1 MSLTVA
7 SLKILLVDTATSCL
21 SMALCDGE
29 QVIAARS
36 ANGGPSTAARLNPFL
51 QSLFAES
58 NIGPAD
64 LDALAVTVGPG
75 SFTGLRVGMAFV
87 KGLAMAI
94 GRPVVPISSLELLA
108 MNAMAS
114 TIQVC
119 SMYDARK
126 SEVYAAVYDC
136 SGDVRCIVPESV
148 AAPAAFIERITTS
161 TLFIGDGAVRYR
173 DLIEQRLGELAV
185 FADPLMNEPKAL
197 AGVKLVIV
205 GLASGK
211 ALQPA
216 ALLPRYLRLP
226 EAEIAR
232 AAAKS
237 VV

>member
-1 MSLTVA
+1 MSSTVA
-7 SLKILLVDTATSCL
+7 SLKLLLVDTATNSL
-21 SMALCDGE
+21 SMALSDGE
-29 QVIAARS
+29 RVIASQGAD
-36 ANGGPSTAARLNPFL
+36 GGPSTAARLNPFL

-58 NIGPAD
+58 GITPAE

-94 GRPVVPISSLELLA
+94 GSVVVPLSSLELLV
-108 MNAMAS
+108 MNASGSA
-114 TIQVC
+114 IPVC
-119 SMYDARK
+119 AMYDARK
-126 SEVYAAVYDC
+126 GEVYAAVYDC
-136 SGDVRCIVPESV
+136 SGIVKSVIPEMV
-148 AAPAAFIERITTS
+148 VHPAALIEKITTR

-173 DLIEQRLGELAV
+173 DLIEQKLGGLAL
-185 FADPLMNEPKAL
+185 FADPEMNKPKASSGVML
-197 AGVKLVIV
+197 ALG

-232 AAAKS
+232 AS
-237 VV
+237 VKTTV

>member
-1 MSLTVA
+1 MLSTVA
-7 SLKILLVDTATSCL
+7 SLKLLLVDTATNSL
-21 SMALCDGE
+21 SMALSDGNS
-29 QVIAARS
+29 VIAARS
-36 ANGGPSTAARLNPFL
+36 ADGGPSTAARLNPFL

-58 NIGPAD
+58 AFGPAE

-87 KGLAMAI
+87 KGLAMAL
-94 GRPVVPISSLELLA
+94 GKPVVPLSSLELLA
-108 MNAMAS
+108 MNAGGS
-114 TIQVC
+114 NIPVC

-126 SEVYAAVYDC
+126 GEVYAAVYDC
-136 SGDVRCIVPESV
+136 SGDVQSIIPEIVGH
-148 AAPAAFIERITTS
+148 PAAVIENIAAR

-173 DLIEQRLGELAV
+173 DLIEQQLGDLAR
-185 FADPLMNEPKAL
+185 FAEPEMNEPKASSGVML
-197 AGVKLVIV
+197 ALK

-232 AAAKS
+232 AAVKAPL
-237 VV
+237 